1 MSQGDGL
8 IRVMIVED
16 HPLFSTGLKRV
27 LEMEDDIEVVAEAR
41 TGKEAVEKAV
51 TVHPDVII
59 MDVNLP
65 EMNGLQATREITSRL
80 DNVGV
85 IVITAYH
92 DDEQLFHALR
102 AGAMAYY
109 SKDVQPSELIPAIRQ
124 VARGYYVVGDVVM
137 SRPQVASWLLKR
149 FEEMALFPDADVV
162 FAPLTPREMEILKL
176 ITKGYSNKEIA
187 RELGISRQTVK
198 NHMSAILRKLAVNDR
213 TQAAVLALK
222 RGWISLAELE
232 EREGQEKKSD
242 T

>member
-1 MSQGDGL
+1 MAQDK
-8 IRVMIVED
+8 IRIMIVED
-16 HPLFSTGLKRV
+16 HPLFGAGLKRV
-27 LEMEDDIEVVAEAR
+27 LELEDDIEVVAEAR
-41 TGKEAVEKAV
+41 TGKEAVELAERV
-51 TVHPDVII
+51 QPDVII

-80 DNVGV
+80 DGVGV

-109 SKDVQPSELIPAIRQ
+109 PKDVQSSELIPAIRQ
-124 VARGYYVVGDVVM
+124 VAQGKYVVGDTVM
-137 SRPQVASWLLKR
+137 SKPQVASWLLRR
-149 FEEMALFPDADVV
+149 FEEMTLFQDADVV

-187 RELGISRQTVK
+187 RELHISRQTVK

-213 TQAAVLALK
+213 TQAAILALK
-222 RGWISLAELE
+222 RGWIPLTEVGE
-232 EREGQEKKSD
+232 D
-242 T
+242 

>member
-1 MSQGDGL
+1 MQPSK

-16 HPLFSTGLKRV
+16 HPLFGAGLKRV
-27 LEMEDDIEVVAEAR
+27 LELEDDIEVVAEAH
-41 TGKEAVEKAV
+41 TGKEAVELAEQIR
-51 TVHPDVII
+51 PDVVI

-65 EMNGLQATREITSRL
+65 EMNGLQATREITTHM
-80 DNVGV
+80 DNIGV

-109 SKDVQPSELIPAIRQ
+109 PKDVQSSELIPAIRQ
-124 VARGYYVVGDVVM
+124 VARGNYVVGDMVM
-137 SRPQVASWLLKR
+137 SKPQVASWLLRK
-149 FEEMALFPDADVV
+149 FEEMAVFEDADVV
-162 FAPLTPREMEILKL
+162 FSPLTPREMEILKL

-187 RELGISRQTVK
+187 RALGISRQTVK

-222 RGWISLAELE
+222 RGWIPLTEVGE
-232 EREGQEKKSD
+232 
-242 T
+242 

>member
-1 MSQGDGL
+1 
-8 IRVMIVED
+8 MIVED
-16 HPLFSTGLKRV
+16 HPLFGAGLKRV
-27 LEMEDDIEVVAEAR
+27 LELEEDIEVVAEAR
-41 TGKEAVEKAV
+41 TGKEAVALAEKV
-51 TVHPDVII
+51 QPDVII

-80 DNVGV
+80 ENVGV

-109 SKDVQPSELIPAIRQ
+109 PKDVQSSELIPAIRQ
-124 VARGYYVVGDVVM
+124 VAQGKYVVGDTVM
-137 SRPQVASWLLKR
+137 SKPQVASWLLRR
-149 FEEMALFPDADVV
+149 FEEMALFQDADVV

-187 RELGISRQTVK
+187 RELHISRQTVK

-213 TQAAVLALK
+213 TQAAILALK
-222 RGWISLAELE
+222 RGWIPLTEVDE
-232 EREGQEKKSD
+232 D
-242 T
+242 